1 MCTSYKE
8 PLPLH
13 VPIIPSFILLPH
25 TKHKSEI
32 RKNPLFRRDFQI
44 MCAQIGVD
52 PLASQ
57 KGHHSLLTE
66 RSPFTPHRKVTIPP
80 NPLLFT
86 PYLGFWSE
94 LLGMGDFYYA
104 LGIQIIETCFA
115 TVFFMTE
122 THLGCTETPCGLYP
136 DPNSNPNYTPYPNP
150 VLVALLSYFSWM
162 LLLSTAQ
169 QKWRINGTRDIVE

>member
-1 MCTSYKE
+1 MHFLQRAITSSCSYY
-8 PLPLH
+8 PLVYTLTPY
-13 VPIIPSFILLPH
+13 
-25 TKHKSEI
+25 E
-32 RKNPLFRRDFQI
+32 
-44 MCAQIGVD
+44 AQIRN
-52 PLASQ
+52 SQ
-57 KGHHSLLTE
+57 ESFVPARFSDHVCSDWRGSARLTE